1 MNYKTKAK
9 LAESVSHKQ
18 LKFGQ
23 SKASPKIT
31 KQRKVIITE
40 KPNNISILLIKKGVL
55 TRVLICLGF
64 RTCILLMYRKT
75 TSAKTKK

>member
-9 LAESVSHKQ
+9 LAEGASRKQ

-23 SKASPKIT
+23 SKASPKIM

-40 KPNNISILLIKKGVL
+40 KPDNISIFLIKKG
-55 TRVLICLGF
+55 F
-64 RTCILLMYRKT
+64 
-75 TSAKTKK
+75 

>member
-9 LAESVSHKQ
+9 LAEGASHKQ

-40 KPNNISILLIKKGVL
+40 KPNNISILLIKKGFL
-55 TRVLICLGF
+55 TRVLICLDF